1 MSVERQHDLTI
12 DWPPAK
18 ALTLLVRSVFWPS
31 KVMDLMDID
40 GVNKQP
46 IPLHVGYENCCKS
59 FITLTTKYLIERTIY
74 SD

>member
-1 MSVERQHDLTI
+1 MDMHDLTI
-12 DWPPAK
+12 DWSPAK

-31 KVMDLMDID
+31 KVMDLMDIA

-74 SD
+74 RG